1 VKNHFGGIPK
11 SKMWREKHLDF
22 FDSAFFEFLRV
33 FEHLKNHISGTV
45 KRFSKTTTVKN
56 PKNTKDDAEIVNQKI
71 TLSSEFMKNIESL
84 NHIIDCKS

>member
-33 FEHLKNHISGTV
+33 FEHLKNHISGTL
-45 KRFSKTTTVKN
+45 KDLAKQQPLRT
-56 PKNTKDDAEIVNQKI
+56 PKIPRMMRK
-71 TLSSEFMKNIESL
+71 L
-84 NHIIDCKS
+84 